1 MKYLF
6 TVLCLISCMV
16 FADNPLEVRLATEVQ
31 LVPIYIS
38 RVKGD
43 GSVLNISYYAEL
55 DKVLRFD
62 LSQNGS
68 TIPLPV
74 TPARENFQSAKWGR
88 DEVLYVIEPTVEGKK
103 MSVKV
108 YDLDAMTEVKLGGI
122 ELQGTLST
130 DRRLIHE
137 LADAIH
143 EELFGV
149 KGIASTKILYTDK
162 KGETAEVWGIDYDGH
177 EPRQLTNQNTLCV
190 TPSFIPPR
198 QGMRSRNYFY
208 VCYKTGQPKIF
219 HANINGGNGQRV
231 ATLRGNQLM
240 PQLSRQRD
248 QLVFI
253 SDAAGNPD
261 VFLHQF
267 DPNNGVI
274 GKPRQIY
281 SVPFATQAS
290 PVFSPD
296 GKKIAFV
303 SNKDGRPKLYMMEIP
318 KPGQTLKD
326 IHPQLVV
333 KQNRS
338 CTAPS
343 WSPDGTK
350 IAYTSK
356 VEGVRQIWVIDL
368 TTGLDKQVTRGPGN
382 KENPTWAP
390 NSLHL
395 AYNDPYNI
403 YILNLHQLR
412 PVQLTSGQSEKK
424 FPSWEPR

>member
-1 MKYLF
+1 MKRLITLF
-6 TVLCLISCMV
+6 CLISCMTY
-16 FADNPLEVRLATEVQ
+16 AEEPLEVRLATEVQ
-31 LVPIYIS
+31 LVPIYMS

-43 GSVLNISYYAEL
+43 GTELNVPYYAQI

-62 LSQNGS
+62 LNQNGS
-68 TIPLPV
+68 TIALPV
-74 TPARENFQSAKWGR
+74 TPARENFQTAKWDR
-88 DEVLYVIEPTVEGKK
+88 DKVLYVIEPLVEGKRL
-103 MSVKV
+103 SVKI
-108 YDLDAMTEVKLGGI
+108 YDIDAMTEVKLGGI
-122 ELQGTLST
+122 QLRGTLSH
-130 DRRLIHE
+130 DRRLVHE

-162 KGETAEVWGIDYDGH
+162 TGDTGEVWSIDYDGH
-177 EPRQLTNQNTLCV
+177 EATRLTSQNALCV

-198 QGMRSRNYFY
+198 QGMRSRDYFY

-219 HANINGGNGQRV
+219 HAGLNGGNGQRV
-231 ATLRGNQLM
+231 TTLRGNQLM

-267 DPNNGVI
+267 DPQNGVV

-296 GKKIAFV
+296 GKQIAFV
-303 SNKDGRPKLYMMEIP
+303 SNKDGRPKLYILDIP

-326 IHPQLVV
+326 IRPKLVV
-333 KQNRS
+333 RQNRS

-356 VEGVRQIWVIDL
+356 VEGVRQIWVIDM
-368 TTGLDKQVTRGPGN
+368 TTGIDKQVTQGPGN

-395 AYNDPYNI
+395 AYNDAHNI
-403 YILNLHQLR
+403 YMLNLHQLR
-412 PVQLTSGQSEKK
+412 PVQLTSGKSEKK
-424 FPSWEPR
+424 YPSWEQR